1 LLLIV
6 GASRGPGGRD
16 TVWPHCAVTPPLDHN
31 DPVTPGPWSYDG
43 ETMTVWPGR
52 NYPLGATWS
61 EESTNFAV
69 YSPAAERLWV
79 CVFDEDG
86 VEERHLLTERS
97 LGVWHG
103 ALPGIEPGTRYGYRA
118 QGPWDPDA
126 GLRFNSAKLLLD
138 PYGRAVSGDL
148 TVDDAIFGYD
158 VHAPDKVSELDS
170 AAYVP
175 RSVVV
180 RDDFVWGEEPRP
192 RRRWRD
198 TVIYEMHVKGMTA
211 LHDRVPEELRGTYAG
226 LATPAVT
233 DYLRDLGVTAVELL
247 PVHQFLSEPAL
258 AANGLV
264 NYWGYNSIGF
274 FAPHNAYSASG
285 DRGQQ
290 VTEFKEMVRAFHRAG
305 LEVILDVVYNHTAE
319 AGPQGPTLSFRGL
332 DDLGYYQRVVPPT
345 VDADDEAAP
354 VPDTYWD
361 VTGCGNTVD
370 ATHTQSLRM
379 ILDSLRYWV
388 NEMHVDG
395 FRFDLMSALTRTNQ
409 VVDMGSHLI
418 TAIGQDPV
426 LRHVK
431 LVAEP
436 WDASMDGYQVGQF
449 PPPWIEWNDQFRD
462 TMRDFWRGHSA
473 GVRTVA
479 TRLAGSSDLYADD
492 GRSPYASVNFITAH
506 DGFTLRDLVS
516 YNAKHNEANGEDNR
530 DGTDNNRS
538 WNCGVE
544 GETDDAE
551 IIAVRR
557 RQAANLMA
565 TLCFSSGVPMLT
577 AGDERGRTQG
587 GNNNAYGQDNPTSW
601 IDWRPDDAWLD
612 VYEITKTALRLRR
625 EHPALRQRHW
635 FEGRPTIKGG
645 IKDMVWVHPD
655 GREMTTD
662 DWNDDSCRIVGMF
675 LNGAPLRYPGPRG
688 EQVRDTSFMI
698 WLNAGRDDAKLTLPD
713 NKWVHHGEVVL
724 STNAEVEP
732 GTAVLAGGSL
742 ELQAHSVLVLRQT

>member
-1 LLLIV
+1 MTLW
-6 GASRGPGGRD
+6 
-16 TVWPHCAVTPPLDHN
+16 TH
-31 DPVTPGPWSYDG
+31 DG
-43 ETMTVWPGR
+43 ETREVWPGR

-61 EESTNFAV
+61 RESTNFAV
-69 YSPAAERLWV
+69 YAPNAVQVWV
-79 CVFDEDG
+79 CLFDDDD
-86 VEERHLLTERS
+86 VEQRHQLTEHS

-103 ALPGIEPGTRYGYRA
+103 ALPGVSPGTRYGYRA
-118 QGPWDPDA
+118 HGPWDPAA
-126 GLRFNSAKLLLD
+126 GLRFNVEKLLLD
-138 PYGRAVSGDL
+138 PYGKAVSGDL
-148 TVDDAIFGYD
+148 VVDDAIFGY
-158 VHAPDKVSELDS
+158 VVGEPDKASDLDS

-180 RDDFVWGEEPRP
+180 YDDFQWGADTSP

-198 TVIYEMHVKGMTA
+198 TVIYEMHVKGMTQ

-226 LATPAVT
+226 LATPAVI
-233 DYLRDLGVTAVELL
+233 DYLHDLGITAVELL
-247 PVHQFLSEPAL
+247 PVHQFFSEPAL
-258 AANGLV
+258 AERDLV
-264 NYWGYNSIGF
+264 NYWGYNSLGF

-290 VTEFKEMVRAFHRAG
+290 VTEFKQMVKAFHEAG

-319 AGPQGPTLSFRGL
+319 AGPLGPTLSFRGL
-332 DDLGYYQRVVPPT
+332 DDRGYYQRVVQPPAT
-345 VDADDEAAP
+345 KTDEAP
-354 VPDTYWD
+354 MPDTYWD
-361 VTGCGNTVD
+361 VSGCGNTVD
-370 ATHTQSLRM
+370 STHTQSLRM

-388 NEMHVDG
+388 TEMHVDG

-409 VVDMGSHLI
+409 VVDMGSHLL

-431 LVAEP
+431 LIAEP
-436 WDASMDGYQVGQF
+436 WDASMDGYQVGHF

-462 TMRDFWRGHSA
+462 TVRDFWRGHSE

-492 GRSPYASVNFITAH
+492 GRSPYASVNFVTAH

-516 YNAKHNEANGEDNR
+516 YNGKHNEANGEDNR

-538 WNCGVE
+538 WNCGAE
-544 GETDDAE
+544 GATDDVDVLAM
-551 IIAVRR
+551 RR

-587 GNNNAYGQDNPTSW
+587 GNNNAYGQDNEISW

-612 VYEITKTALRLRR
+612 VYQLTKTALRLRR
-625 EHPALRQRHW
+625 EHPVLRQRHW
-635 FEGRPTIKGG
+635 FEGRPTIRGG
-645 IKDMVWVHPD
+645 IKDLVWIHPD
-655 GREMTTD
+655 GREMSAA
-662 DWNDDSCRIVGMF
+662 DWNDDGRRTVGMF

-688 EQVRDTSFMI
+688 EQIRDKSFMI
-698 WLNAGRDDAKLTLPD
+698 WLNAGGEDVTLTLPE
-713 NKWVHHGEVVL
+713 NQWVHHGEVVL
-724 STNAEVEP
+724 STNAEIAE
-732 GTAVLAGGSL
+732 GTPVLAGTSL

>member
-1 LLLIV
+1 M
-6 GASRGPGGRD
+6 
-16 TVWPHCAVTPPLDHN
+16 TPPWRTTAWQH
-31 DPVTPGPWSYDG
+31 DG
-43 ETMTVWPGR
+43 ETMSVWPGR
-52 NYPLGATWS
+52 NHPLGATWS
-61 EESTNFAV
+61 WESTNFAV
-69 YSPAAERLWV
+69 YAPEARAMWV
-79 CVFDEDG
+79 CLFDDAG
-86 VEERHLLTERS
+86 VETRHRLTELS

-103 ALPGIEPGTRYGYRA
+103 AVPGVARGALYGYRA
-118 QGPWDPDA
+118 DGPWDPEA
-126 GLRFNSAKLLLD
+126 GLRFNPAKLLLD
-138 PYGRAVSGDL
+138 PYGKAVSGDL
-148 TVDDAIFGYD
+148 VVDKAIFGYVMD
-158 VHAPDKVSELDS
+158 DPATRSDLDS
-170 AAYVP
+170 APYVP

-180 RDDFVWGEEPRP
+180 HDDFQWGPDTSP
-192 RRRWRD
+192 HRRWRD

-233 DYLRDLGVTAVELL
+233 DYLKDLGVTAVELL
-247 PVHQFLSEPAL
+247 PVHQFFSEPAL
-258 AANGLV
+258 AERGLT
-264 NYWGYNSIGF
+264 NYWGYNSLCF
-274 FAPHNAYSASG
+274 FAPHNAYSSAG

-290 VTEFKEMVRAFHRAG
+290 VTEFKQMVKDFHLAG

-319 AGPQGPTLSFRGL
+319 AGPRGPTLSFRGL
-332 DDLGYYQRVVPPT
+332 DDRGYYQRVVPP
-345 VDADDEAAP
+345 AAKPGQKPEP
-354 VPDTYWD
+354 VRYWD

-388 NEMHVDG
+388 TEMHVDG
-395 FRFDLMSALTRTNQ
+395 FRFDLMSALTRTDQ
-409 VVDMGSHLI
+409 VVDMGSHLL

-436 WDASMDGYQVGQF
+436 WDASMDGYRVGQF
-449 PPPWIEWNDQFRD
+449 PPPWVEWNDQFRD
-462 TMRDFWRGHSA
+462 TVRDFWRGHSG

-516 YNAKHNEANGEDNR
+516 YNDKHNEANGEDNR

-544 GETDDAE
+544 GETDDPEVVAL
-551 IIAVRR
+551 RR

-587 GNNNAYGQDNPTSW
+587 GNNNAYGQDNETSW

-645 IKDMVWVHPD
+645 IKDLVWVHPS
-655 GREMTTD
+655 GREMTVH
-662 DWNDDSCRIVGMF
+662 DWNDDSIRTIGMF
-675 LNGAPLRYPGPRG
+675 LNGAPLRSPGPRG
-688 EQVRDTSFMI
+688 EQVHDRSFMI
-698 WLNAGRDDAKLTLPD
+698 WLNSGVDDVELVLPA
-713 NKWVHHGEVVL
+713 NQWVHHGEVVL
-724 STNAEVEP
+724 STNTDIAV
-732 GTAVLAGGSL
+732 GTPVVAGASM
-742 ELQAHSVLVLRQT
+742 ELQARSVLVLRQT